1 MARRAHVYPQV
12 AATAAD
18 LVDGSVVG
26 VPPALAARDAARLA
40 RRRNADV
47 VAVGRGAYALRED
60 AARAEA
66 LGLGDLAVRRLI
78 RPLPVVPART
88 ALRRRPSPP
97 GRYRR

>member
-47 VAVGRGAYALRED
+47 VAVGRGAYALGSSVRCPSCP
-60 AARAEA
+60 AASARSPC
-66 LGLGDLAVRRLI
+66 GVGSR
-78 RPLPVVPART
+78 PAR
-88 ALRRRPSPP
+88 RWSW
-97 GRYRR
+97 